1 MSPTISDTVPPVKP
15 AGRGPV
21 AAAGGAFLLLV
32 LLGIVFLIP
41 KLHHSHELS
50 EQAVQTTTE
59 IPVHT
64 VVIASGAADT
74 KLDLP
79 GTVQAFEQTPVFART
94 SGYVTKRF
102 VDIGDHVKKGQLLA
116 IIEDPTTQ
124 QALRQAQATVL
135 QMKAQLMLQQANA
148 KLSTANGTRWQ
159 QLYQAGVVSKVD
171 AETRTAESGANDAAV
186 EAARANIAA
195 AQANVRSLE
204 EQAGFS
210 RVTAPFSGI
219 VLSRNIDTGSL
230 ISSGSA
236 NSVTQMFT
244 IAQASTV
251 RIFANVPQ
259 SMAGIVSTSKSATVR
274 VRELPGRTFPGTITR
289 TSNSLDPATRTL
301 LTEIDLPN
309 PDGKIIPGMY
319 ADVQFNTP
327 LAIKPVL
334 LPANALVVRSAGPQA
349 VVMDANHIVH
359 YRSIVLGRDFGAYT
373 EVVSGLKP
381 GDIVVISPGD
391 AVVEGAK
398 VEPEKG

>member
-1 MSPTISDTVPPVKP
+1 MSHTMSDTVQPVKP

-21 AAAGGAFLLLV
+21 AVAGGAFLLLV
-32 LLGIVFLIP
+32 LVGIVFLIP
-41 KLHHSHELS
+41 KLHHNHELAD
-50 EQAVQTTTE
+50 QAVQTTTE

-64 VVIASGAADT
+64 VVIASGTADT

-102 VDIGDHVKKGQLLA
+102 VDIGDHVKRGQLLA

-124 QALRQAQATVL
+124 QSLRQAQATVL
-135 QMKAQLMLQQANA
+135 QMKAQLMQQQANA
-148 KLSTANGTRWQ
+148 KLSTANGARWQ

-195 AQANVRSLE
+195 AEANVRSLE

-210 RVTAPFSGI
+210 RVTAPFAGI

-230 ISSGSA
+230 ISSGSL

-244 IAQASTV
+244 IGQASMV

-259 SMAGIVSTSKSATVR
+259 SMAGAVSAAKSATIH

-309 PDGKIIPGMY
+309 PDGKILPGMY
-319 ADVQFNTP
+319 ADVQFDTP
-327 LAIKPVL
+327 LAMKPVL
-334 LPANALVVRSAGPQA
+334 LPANALVVRSVGPQA

-359 YRSIVLGRDFGAYT
+359 YRAIVLGRDFGAYT

-381 GDIVVISPGD
+381 GDVVVISPGD
-391 AVVEGAK
+391 AVVDGAK
-398 VEPEKG
+398 VEPEKS